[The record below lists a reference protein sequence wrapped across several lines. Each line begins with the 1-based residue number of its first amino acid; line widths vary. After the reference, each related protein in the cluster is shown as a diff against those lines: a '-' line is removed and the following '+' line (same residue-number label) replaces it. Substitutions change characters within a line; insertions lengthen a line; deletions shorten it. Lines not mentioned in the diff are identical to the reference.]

1 MSVLKNRTVGAYG
14 QILAAI
20 LGIAG
25 LVTLII
31 SNNISTSYSL
41 SSFGLLATGAV
52 VGIVL
57 SLVAVVTPTTKLGD
71 LDVVSTLSIMVT
83 VGLYALII
91 GQMANERILMISG
104 LFSWNTQNTTGW
116 SVFYM
121 MIASIVCFAVAA
133 VLLIVTAFMKT
144 VKK

>member
-1 MSVLKNRTVGAYG
+1 MTVLKNRTVGAYG

-25 LVTLII
+25 LVLMII
-31 SNNISTSYSL
+31 NNNISSSYSL
-41 SSFGLLATGAV
+41 SSFGLLAAGAV
-52 VGIVL
+52 LGIVL
-57 SLVAVVTPTTKLGD
+57 TLVAVVTPTTSLGD

-83 VGLYALII
+83 VGVYAFII

-104 LFSWNTQNTTGW
+104 LFSWNSTNATGW

-121 MIASIVCFAVAA
+121 MIASIVCFAVSA
-133 VLLIVTAFMKT
+133 VLLIVTSFMKT
-144 VKK
+144 VKE

>member
-1 MSVLKNRTVGAYG
+1 MTALKNRTVGGYL
-14 QILAAI
+14 QIVAAI

-25 LVTLII
+25 LVLLVIN
-31 SNNISTSYSL
+31 NNISTSYSL

-52 VGIVL
+52 AGIVL
-57 SLVAVVTPTTKLGD
+57 SVVAVITPTKLGD

-83 VGLYALII
+83 VGVYGLII

-104 LFSWNTQNTTGW
+104 LFSWNSQNSTAW

-121 MIASIVCFAVAA
+121 MIASIVCFAIAA
-133 VLLIVTAFMKT
+133 VLLIVTSFMKT
-144 VKK
+144 VKE

>member
-1 MSVLKNRTVGAYG
+1 MTALKNRTVGGYL
-14 QILAAI
+14 QIVAAI

-25 LVTLII
+25 LVLLII
-31 SNNISTSYSL
+31 NNNISSSYSL

-52 VGIVL
+52 AGIVL
-57 SLVAVVTPTTKLGD
+57 SVVAVITPTKLGD

-83 VGLYALII
+83 VGVYGLII

-104 LFSWNTQNTTGW
+104 LFSWNSQNSTAW

-121 MIASIVCFAVAA
+121 MIASIVCFAIAA
-133 VLLIVTAFMKT
+133 VLLIITSFMKT
-144 VKK
+144 VKE

>member
-1 MSVLKNRTVGAYG
+1 MTALKNRTVGGYL
-14 QILAAI
+14 QIVAAI
-20 LGIAG
+20 LGLAG
-25 LVTLII
+25 LILLII
-31 SNNISTSYSL
+31 NNNISSSYSL

-52 VGIVL
+52 AGIVL
-57 SLVAVVTPTTKLGD
+57 SVVAVITPTTSLGD

-83 VGLYALII
+83 VGVYGLII

-104 LFSWNTQNTTGW
+104 LFSWNSQNSTAW

-133 VLLIVTAFMKT
+133 VLLIATSFMKT
-144 VKK
+144 VKE